1 MTSFAAS
8 RSDVNRFRPT
18 STLSAVRARS
28 LRIVADV
35 GRLIVIEGLDG
46 AGKRTLTEGLTER
59 LRQGGRTVAHAAFP
73 RYSADVHAELVAE
86 ALHGGHGDLGA
97 SVHGMAVLYALDR
110 RDAAETL
117 RADLAAHDVVLLD
130 RYVASNAAYG
140 AARLHQDA
148 DGDFVRWV
156 RELEIE
162 RFALPRP
169 DLQLLL
175 RVPADVAA
183 SRAAHRERAET
194 RRRDHFESDSSLQE
208 RCGAVYARLAE
219 TGWWS
224 PWLMIDG
231 AERPDYAELAAEI
244 TV

>member
-1 MTSFAAS
+1 M
-8 RSDVNRFRPT
+8 
-18 STLSAVRARS
+18 
-28 LRIVADV
+28 

-59 LRQGGRTVAHAAFP
+59 LREGGRTVAHAAFP
-73 RYSADVHAELVAE
+73 RYTADVHAELIAE
-86 ALHGGHGDLGA
+86 ALHGGHGDLGE
-97 SVHGMAVLYALDR
+97 SVYGMAVLYALDR
-110 RDAAETL
+110 RAAAEAL

-148 DGDFVRWV
+148 DGEFVRWT

-169 DLQLLL
+169 DLHLLL
-175 RVPADVAA
+175 RVPAEVAA
-183 SRAAHRERAET
+183 SRAEHRERTET
-194 RRRDHFESDSSLQE
+194 RRRDSFESDSSLQE
-208 RCGAVYARLAE
+208 RCGAVYAELAE
-219 TGWWS
+219 AGWWA
-224 PWLMIDG
+224 PWRVIDG

-244 TV
+244 TAMTPGFAR